1 MKRFYSFALIALGLL
16 FMAPHSATA
25 QSDMTARGV
34 IEANIE
40 ATGGLAAWRDVKDLV
55 SEADIAFEI
64 PQMGTLELKLES
76 WSLFPGYGYTNI
88 ELLGGPAVVTA
99 EQVNQKAY
107 YTPLEGWMEMGG
119 QRSNLSDLPAATRQQ
134 FQRSAAKGELEF
146 LNLPDSA
153 LVLLED
159 EVLND
164 RPVYAVNVTTNGT
177 TIKFLFDKETY
188 YVAAQ
193 ETSSPI
199 GSIMSVMGDYRDIGG
214 GFIVAHSQTAEMGG
228 QGTQTITFTNIKVNS
243 GLTPDQI
250 AAKAGVKKKTAAPE

>member
-1 MKRFYSFALIALGLL
+1 MKRIYSFALVALGLF
-16 FMAPHSATA
+16 FMTSSSASA
-25 QSDMTARGV
+25 QEAMTARGV

-40 ATGGLAAWRDVKDLV
+40 ATGGLAAWRDVKDMV

-76 WSLFPGYGYTNI
+76 WSIFPGYGYTNI
-88 ELLGGPAVVTA
+88 ELMGGPAVVTA

-107 YTPLEGWMEMGG
+107 YTPLQGWMEMGG
-119 QRSNLSDLPAATRQQ
+119 QRSNLSDLPEAQRQQ
-134 FQRSAAKGELEF
+134 FQRSSPKGELEF

-177 TIKFLFDKETY
+177 TIKFLFDKETKF
-188 YVAAQ
+188 VAAQ
-193 ETSSPI
+193 ETNSPV
-199 GSIMSVMGDYRDIGG
+199 GKIMSVMSDHRDIGN
-214 GFIVAHSQTAEMGG
+214 GFIMAFTQTAEMGG
-228 QGTQTITFTNIKVNS
+228 QGTQTISFTNIKVNT

>member
-1 MKRFYSFALIALGLL
+1 MKRLYSFAFLALGLL
-16 FMAPHSATA
+16 FMTTQSASA
-25 QSDMTARGV
+25 QDAMTARGV

-40 ATGGLAAWRDVKDLV
+40 ATGGLAAWREVKDMV

-64 PQMGTLELKLES
+64 PQMGTLELKLEA

-88 ELLGGPAVVTA
+88 ELLGGPDVVTA

-119 QRSNLSDLPAATRQQ
+119 QRTELKNLPPAQRQQ
-134 FQRSAAKGELEF
+134 FQRSSPNSELEF

-177 TIKFLFDKETY
+177 TVKFLFDKETK

-193 ETSSPI
+193 ETNSPVGKI
-199 GSIMSVMGDYRDIGG
+199 LSVMGDYREVN
-214 GFIVAHSQTAEMGG
+214 GFTMAFTQTAEMGG
-228 QGTQTITFTNIKVNS
+228 QGTQTITFSKIEFNT

-250 AAKAGVKKKTAAPE
+250 AAKAGVAKKTAAPE

>member
-1 MKRFYSFALIALGLL
+1 MKRIYSFAFLALGLFFL
-16 FMAPHSATA
+16 TSQTASAQDA
-25 QSDMTARGV
+25 MTARGV

-40 ATGGLAAWRDVKDLV
+40 ASGGLAAWRDVKDMV

-64 PQMGTLELKLES
+64 PQMGTLELKLEA

-107 YTPLEGWMEMGG
+107 YTPLEGWMETGG
-119 QRSNLSDLPAATRQQ
+119 QRVELKNLPPAQRQQ
-134 FQRSAAKGELEF
+134 FQRSSAKSELEF

-164 RPVYAVNVTTNGT
+164 RPVHAVNVTTNGAT
-177 TIKFLFDKETY
+177 VKFLFDKETKL
-188 YVAAQ
+188 VAAQ
-193 ETSSPI
+193 ETTSPV
-199 GSIMSVMGDYRDIGG
+199 GKIMSVMGDYREVG
-214 GFIVAHSQTAEMGG
+214 GFMVAFSQTAEMGG
-228 QGTQTITFTNIKVNS
+228 QGTQTITFTKIELNS
-243 GLTPDQI
+243 GITADQI
-250 AAKAGVKKKTAAPE
+250 AAKAGVTKKTAAPE